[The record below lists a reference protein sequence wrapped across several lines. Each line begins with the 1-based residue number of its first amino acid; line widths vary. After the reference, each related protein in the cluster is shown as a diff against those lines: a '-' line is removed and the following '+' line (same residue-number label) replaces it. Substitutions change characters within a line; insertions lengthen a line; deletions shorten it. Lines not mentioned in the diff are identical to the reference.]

1 MCAEVVTDV
10 LKRPC
15 GDEEDHVHKD
25 LLLFPIMPQKSLCSV
40 PPSSSST
47 AKCVILFPRHSCI
60 DIILHFR
67 LDFNNKHAT
76 FSM

>member
-15 GDEEDHVHKD
+15 GDEEDHKD
-25 LLLFPIMPQKSLCSV
+25 LQLFPIMPQKSLCSV

-47 AKCVILFPRHSCI
+47 VKMHHSVSS
-60 DIILHFR
+60 
-67 LDFNNKHAT
+67 T
-76 FSM
+76 FMD